1 MSIDNLAR
9 PGDTTT
15 ADLDVPDF
23 LKPDYVPTK
32 PAAPAVTAPRPAPRT
47 TQSAALVAA
56 KATGRGLGHTARAA
70 GTGGGWLGRGIHG
83 TTRLGWRYVRAHDIA
98 ESYRDGKPS
107 GQSEWEYVHGMR
119 RKRWITAAGT
129 AGGGIVLTVAAS
141 LGLLLGVGMPAADA
155 FAMAPAAETA
165 IAGAVVT
172 GYGRRINLRRALEAA
187 PVVEA
192 IGVGGPDAVVGGETL
207 LDALAAI
214 KVPDGSS
221 VVAHQPGPDGT
232 SVTIVNLPANFT
244 VTSLRNKVEELAG
257 ALGRDVTM
265 VDIQKAR
272 HANQAAIW
280 LSNEDPFE
288 ASRPSPLM
296 NLHAPLNTWT
306 SGVPVAWG
314 KRGNAVVL
322 PITNANFLIAGMTR
336 SGKGVGAANLA
347 VGAAFDPW
355 VNLRL
360 VAGKS
365 NGEWDPAAKAGVA
378 STYFKPDPHRL
389 LALLEVLLAD
399 KDRRETALGKA
410 GKSKLVPGSI
420 SALGGVELLVIDE
433 LATYT
438 RPGLPLRDEILAAL
452 IKLSAVAAGAGI
464 LMVLITQYPEAEV
477 VPQALAMN
485 CGTRWAMRVDNATQ
499 SNAILGGAA
508 SSSGRDASKFDPP
521 RPGLGWLVNPFAA
534 VTDLAR
540 SFDLDEDERGEVTML
555 MQRAARFREAA
566 GRLTGQWEDP
576 IERALAERTGMSS
589 AAGGPDHNGVPAR
602 MLHLLDPQQAA
613 AFDAVTDCVQ
623 VMDDLG
629 RDAQVDEM
637 AAKLAMPAERL
648 SELLRAAGAGPTGK
662 IWMVNADGE
671 KNRVNG
677 YRRDHLRAL
686 LAQAKSA

>member
-1 MSIDNLAR
+1 MTIDSSSR
-9 PGDTTT
+9 T
-15 ADLDVPDF
+15 ASDLDVPDF
-23 LKPDYVPTK
+23 LKEDYE
-32 PAAPAVTAPRPAPRT
+32 PAKDVAPAVSAEKSPALRAT
-47 TQSAALVAA
+47 SSAALVVA
-56 KATGRGLGHTARAA
+56 KTTARGLGHTARAA
-70 GTGGGWLGRGIHG
+70 GIGGGWLGRGIASAGRKWVEAYHDDYPHMIGLAKSELKAAEG
-83 TTRLGWRYVRAHDIA
+83 TKDAAPAKALVKEWRRDRRLHRLLYLGKTGIGTLVTSGGLAAGGLIVGGWVDLLLVAAGLGAAGWTGR
-98 ESYRDGKPS
+98 RDGQAAIAAAPDAAIGPGDAPS
-107 GQSEWEYVHGMR
+107 A
-119 RKRWITAAGT
+119 T
-129 AGGGIVLTVAAS
+129 
-141 LGLLLGVGMPAADA
+141 
-155 FAMAPAAETA
+155 APALME
-165 IAGAVVT
+165 
-172 GYGRRINLRRALEAA
+172 
-187 PVVEA
+187 
-192 IGVGGPDAVVGGETL
+192 
-207 LDALAAI
+207 ALAAI
-214 KVPDGSS
+214 KVPDGSK
-221 VVAHQPGPDGT
+221 VVAHQPNPDGT
-232 SVTIVNLPANFT
+232 STTIVDLPANFT
-244 VTSLRNKVEELAG
+244 VTSLKTKAEELAG
-257 ALGRDVTM
+257 AMGRDTTM
-265 VDIQKAR
+265 VDIQKAA
-272 HANQAAIW
+272 HANQAVIW
-280 LSNEDPFE
+280 MSNTDPFE
-288 ASRPSPLM
+288 AARPSPLM

-306 SGVPVAWG
+306 AGVPVAWG
-314 KRGNAVVL
+314 KRGNAVFL
-322 PITNANFLIAGMTR
+322 PVTNANFLIAGMTR

-399 KDRRETALGKA
+399 KDRREAALGKA

-464 LMVLITQYPEAEV
+464 LMVLITQYPEVDV

-485 CGTRWAMRVDNATQ
+485 CGTRWAMRVDNAAQ

-521 RPGLGWLVNPFAA
+521 RPGLGWLVNPFAGI
-534 VTDLAR
+534 TDLAR

-555 MQRAARFREAA
+555 MARAAQFREAA
-566 GRLTGQWEDP
+566 GRLAGQWDDP

-613 AFDAVTDCVQ
+613 AFDALTDCVQ

-637 AAKLAMPAERL
+637 AAKLAMPSERL

-662 IWMVNADGE
+662 IWVADAEG
-671 KNRVNG
+671 KRNRVNG
-677 YRRDHLRAL
+677 YQRDHLRAL
-686 LAQAKSA
+686 LAQAKTA